1 MKQAQRFSLNYV
13 LNDKPFQQPS
23 ITLGSQSIEAS
34 TKITSCNAFS
44 TAKSK
49 CSTSNI
55 ARRNIAVRITTAA
68 RTSGTNSINKI
79 LTPIVGKTVNDGC
92 IKKTM
97 STLLGF
103 YGAGFGFCII
113 SVISLHLLL
122 FFLLIFLKNESYKNN
137 CFKWSLELQACF
149 SFWWYYWKYQQKEK
163 LGLLPFWIKGIFVY
177 IIFCYTLYILFNIS
191 HIFSLYKL

>member
-1 MKQAQRFSLNYV
+1 MLYYTVPNDELCLTCYVGVFLSSLKKKTFVRVNSKSLEQAQRLSLNYV
-13 LNDKPFQQPS
+13 LNNKPFQQPS

-55 ARRNIAVRITTAA
+55 ARRNIAVRMTTAA

-103 YGAGFGFCII
+103 
-113 SVISLHLLL
+113 
-122 FFLLIFLKNESYKNN
+122 
-137 CFKWSLELQACF
+137 
-149 SFWWYYWKYQQKEK
+149 
-163 LGLLPFWIKGIFVY
+163 
-177 IIFCYTLYILFNIS
+177 
-191 HIFSLYKL
+191 